1 MYVPLLLIMN
11 VGMNNPL
18 FPIDVDDYPKLF
30 DFVLT
35 AQGLVYFHDLKRKY
49 ILGKNLLLD
58 EYNKLQLLYVYYAT
72 ANRNV
77 KEVFAWKDLCITL
90 DDKGFF
96 EKNMYQSKE
105 DLKTQSLIVP
115 NPQYHPGLYRQYVE
129 YVKENMTK

>member
-1 MYVPLLLIMN
+1 MN
-11 VGMNNPL
+11 VDMDNLL
-18 FPIDVDDYPKLF
+18 FPIDVNDYPKLF

-58 EYNKLQLLYVYYAT
+58 EYNKLRLLYVYYAT

-77 KEVFAWKDLCITL
+77 KEVFAWQDICITL

-96 EKNMYQSKE
+96 EKNTYQSKE
-105 DLKTQSLIVP
+105 DLKTQSLIVH
-115 NPQYHPGLYRQYVE
+115 NPQYHSGLYRQYVE
-129 YVKENMTK
+129 YVKENMKK

>member
-1 MYVPLLLIMN
+1 MN
-11 VGMNNPL
+11 VDMDNLL
-18 FPIDVDDYPKLF
+18 FPIDVNDYPKLF

-58 EYNKLQLLYVYYAT
+58 EYNKLRLLYVYYAT

-77 KEVFAWKDLCITL
+77 KEVFAWQDICITL

-105 DLKTQSLIVP
+105 NLKTQSLIVP
-115 NPQYHPGLYRQYVE
+115 NPQYHSGLYRQYVE
-129 YVKENMTK
+129 YVKENMKK